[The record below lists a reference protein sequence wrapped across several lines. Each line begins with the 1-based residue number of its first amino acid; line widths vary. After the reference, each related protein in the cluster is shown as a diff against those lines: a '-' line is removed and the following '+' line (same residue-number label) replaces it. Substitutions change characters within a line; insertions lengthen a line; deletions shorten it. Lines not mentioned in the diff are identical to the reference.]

1 MGDGLAQIVAGFVG
15 GPPVT
20 SYGENIGVSA
30 ITRVQCL
37 RDWWSRGVRSF
48 RLCWGN

>member
-20 SYGENIGVSA
+20 SYGENIGVWQLQEYTVS
-30 ITRVQCL
+30 
-37 RDWWSRGVRSF
+37 S
-48 RLCWGN
+48 